1 MTTKVPTGHRRA
13 RIIFLS
19 ALVGL
24 GLVAVRVAQHDVA
37 DALAVIAIAGILVF
51 AAMAEWP
58 ELDRMWHSRDT
69 DVTSVDR
76 LEKMMTDEA
85 PPPTQDFF

>member
-1 MTTKVPTGHRRA
+1 MSMGRRRA
-13 RIIFLS
+13 RVVFLA

-24 GLVAVRVAQHDVA
+24 GLVAYRVAQHDVV
-37 DALAVIAIAGILVF
+37 DALAVVAIAAIMIW
-51 AAMAEWP
+51 AAVAEWP
-58 ELDRMWHSRDT
+58 DIDRLWHSRDT

-85 PPPTQDFF
+85 PPPTQDFI